1 MRDEAGHQ
9 LDGIVLFLKADIVLY
24 FGNVGSRHHSTL
36 LIIEHDFILS
46 DLEKSLLNITVFII
60 IFLRLFVDI
69 LVLKIFDLI
78 LN

>member
-9 LDGIVLFLKADIVLY
+9 LDGIVLFLQAYVVLH
-24 FGNVGSRHHSTL
+24 FGNVGPSHHSTL

-46 DLEKSLLNITVFII
+46 DLEKGFVCLTFFII
-60 IFLRLFVDI
+60 LFFRLFVDI
-69 LVLKIFDLI
+69 LVLKIFDLT